1 MRVYVVASRDNLH
14 IARELFSDYRDI
26 RMSMITP
33 KADKDLSNIIRR
45 KMELADIILVIVDDQ
60 FAKCKFLNMELKMAL
75 ISSSQNRNQII
86 VPVIIGNVNIPEGL
100 SERLYIPCKSKE
112 KEDLYLAK
120 RQMERILVHRKY
132 DIKRKEKE
140 DSITKNKYMVV
151 ISVMMVTLAIFVT
164 AFSFMQNNNMTDP
177 MYIIYDNT
185 VVIITLAMA
194 VCILG
199 TTYYSL
205 MKNRINDDVEEEVEA
220 YSRRLK
226 KAIVLDENSNA
237 EDTFS
242 SEETKTEI
250 DALGRMMINLEDIK
264 EFYTWSQKQAK
275 ASFVLAIILCM
286 LGFGLLTVAILFPLV
301 FKMDIQASIL
311 PAIGGV
317 ITELI
322 AGTALIIYRNSLL
335 QLNHYHKALHE
346 DERFLSSVNLL
357 SKFSTVEAQDEMLK
371 EIIRSEIQ
379 MNVLELNG
387 MSNAENDVK
396 KSS

>member
-1 MRVYVVASRDNLH
+1 MRVYVVAARDNLY
-14 IARELFSDYRDI
+14 IARALFSDYRDI
-26 RMSMITP
+26 HMNMITP
-33 KADKDLSNIIRR
+33 KEDKDLSNIVRR
-45 KMELADIILVIVDDQ
+45 KMEIADIILVIVDER
-60 FAKCKFLNMELKMAL
+60 FTKCKFLNMELKMAL

-86 VPVIIGNVNIPEGL
+86 VPIIIGDVSIPDGL

-112 KEDLYLAK
+112 QEDLSLAK
-120 RQMERILVHRKY
+120 RQMERVLVHRKY
-132 DIKRKEKE
+132 DIKKKQKE
-140 DSITKNKYMVV
+140 DSNSKNKYMVV
-151 ISVMMVTLAIFVT
+151 ISIIAAILSMFVST
-164 AFSFMQNNNMTDP
+164 FSFKQSDNMTDP
-177 MYIIYDNT
+177 MYIIYDNMA
-185 VVIITLAMA
+185 VIITLAMA
-194 VCILG
+194 VCMIGL
-199 TTYYSL
+199 TYYSL
-205 MKNRINDDVEEEVEA
+205 IKNRMNDDVEEEVEA

-226 KAIVLDENSNA
+226 KAIVLDENGNA

-242 SEETKTEI
+242 NEETKTEI

-286 LGFGLLTVAILFPLV
+286 LGFGLLTVAVLFPLV
-301 FKMDIQASIL
+301 FKMDVQASIL

-322 AGTALIIYRNSLL
+322 AGTALIIYRNSLV

-346 DERFLSSVNLL
+346 DERFLSSVNLI

-387 MSNAENDVK
+387 TSKEEKDNK